1 MKKNNFLSRYEKI
14 DYRLLVLLVGIV
26 KMSTNTSWIFDDA
39 SHVEFRDIPSLKDTV
54 VRKFLD
60 DHILSHP
67 SSTRLLQNLSNIWVM
82 VANYTSDTSIHRR
95 DDETPWKDIMGERQ
109 YTFLKENRE
118 LIIGYILFGK
128 KTEDIHYIEL
138 CDTAVRGYDVLK
150 YMINKYKRNIA
161 HQKANNRQR
170 TAALSARR
178 YVHKVDEP
186 HILPDT
192 IIPSASGYWKK
203 YLQEEYKIKTEKQ
216 LTNWIQGIEDPT
228 WVYTT
233 HMCQTAPDLN
243 YNIVRDG
250 WEYLYENWDD
260 INGRH
265 NPNNDH
271 TILVG
276 MRPMRRT
283 LGNSQDFLNEL

>member
-1 MKKNNFLSRYEKI
+1 
-14 DYRLLVLLVGIV
+14 
-26 KMSTNTSWIFDDA
+26 
-39 SHVEFRDIPSLKDTV
+39 
-54 VRKFLD
+54 
-60 DHILSHP
+60 
-67 SSTRLLQNLSNIWVM
+67 
-82 VANYTSDTSIHRR
+82 
-95 DDETPWKDIMGERQ
+95 
-109 YTFLKENRE
+109 
-118 LIIGYILFGK
+118 
-128 KTEDIHYIEL
+128 
-138 CDTAVRGYDVLK
+138 
-150 YMINKYKRNIA
+150 MINKYKRNIA
-161 HQKANNRQR
+161 
-170 TAALSARR
+170 
-178 YVHKVDEP
+178 VEKVYETKEPYDSDNEP

-203 YLQEEYKIKTEKQ
+203 YLQEEYKIETESQ
-216 LTNWIQGIEDPT
+216 LTNWIQGLEDPT

-233 HMCQTAPDLN
+233 HMCQTAPDLD